1 MSAATEIV
9 AYAEDLALLGLSAR
23 EFLRAPVFRM
33 IHHHCSQGD
42 DRLSALIADLLS
54 DPIAA

>member
-42 DRLSALIADLLS
+42 ERLSALMPRFVATRH
-54 DPIAA
+54 